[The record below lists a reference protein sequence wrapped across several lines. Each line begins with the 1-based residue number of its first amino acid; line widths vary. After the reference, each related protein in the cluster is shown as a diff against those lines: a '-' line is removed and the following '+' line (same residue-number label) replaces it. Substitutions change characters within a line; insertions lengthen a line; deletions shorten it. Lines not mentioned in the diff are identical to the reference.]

1 MKTFKFLS
9 NNLTID
15 SNNEL
20 FNSPENTK
28 ILEVVNSLYES
39 GVAINFAHNCIAACD
54 IIQAAMH
61 NIGIKSKIV
70 EVQLNIFRN
79 DGNGNNDYLYIGYDS
94 VSFPGEVDTHVV
106 VITET
111 KDPILIDLSLG
122 HVLPSDK
129 NRVLVKCNPKEKFI
143 ASLDIGSLKLS
154 YFIKSSI
161 KLPALHQKN
170 IVERI
175 IEDRKTREILENLRI
190 FIYFLMAISMINFTL
205 NGVLIVLKMLY
216 P

>member
-1 MKTFKFLS
+1 MKTFKFMS
-9 NNLTID
+9 NNLTIN

-54 IIQAAMH
+54 IIQAALH

-106 VITET
+106 IVTET

-122 HVLPSDK
+122 HVLPNDK

-175 IEDRKTREILENLRI
+175 IEDRKTREVLENLRI
-190 FIYFLMAISMINFTL
+190 FIFFLMTISIINFTL
-205 NGVLIVLKMLY
+205 NSVLIVLKMIY

>member
-28 ILEVVNSLYES
+28 ILEVVNSLYDS

-54 IIQAAMH
+54 IIQAALH

-106 VITET
+106 VVTET

-154 YFIKSSI
+154 YFVKSSI

-175 IEDRKTREILENLRI
+175 IEDRKTREVLENLRI
-190 FIYFLMAISMINFTL
+190 FIFFLMTISIINFTL
-205 NGVLIVLKMLY
+205 NSVLIVLKMIY